1 MDRVL
6 PAFPAPLEVWGGI
19 EGTVNRVGDRYFD
32 QLERNGHAR
41 RVADLDLF
49 AAIGIRAIRY
59 PVLWERVAPDGLDRA
74 DWRWPDERLG
84 RLRELGLRPIVGLI
98 HHGSGP
104 RDTSLLDPAFPE
116 RLAHYAGAVARRY
129 PWVADYTPVNEPLT
143 TARFSALY
151 GHWYPHARDDASFA
165 RALLNQCRAVVL
177 AMEAI
182 RDVNPAARLV
192 QTDDLGKTY
201 ATPTLAYQAEFENE
215 RRWISFDLIAGRLSP
230 DRPMWEWLRSVGA
243 TEAELEWFLAHPCP
257 PDILGIN
264 HYLSSERFLDDRLDR
279 YPGEFPGT
287 NGSHRYVDVLAAR
300 VLPHGVA
307 GPERLL
313 REAWERYGLPLAIT
327 EAHNSGHRE
336 EQIRWLDE
344 VWRGAQRAKTDGVD
358 VRALT
363 VWSLLGAY
371 DWHCL
376 VTRDEAFYE
385 PGVFDVRHGD
395 PRPTA
400 IARMVADLATHGRYE
415 HPVLAAPGWWR
426 RPDRLIREED
436 GANDGDAFTPP
447 HVDSGTIVAP
457 LLVLADDAPLG
468 TAFTAACRG
477 RYLARATIERGRAQ
491 LAHPAQAELA
501 LWADAPWAVVD
512 LAPVLP
518 GESERQQELRLV
530 LAGLCAR
537 RETPLLVF
545 SLPRAGGRPSGSR
558 IGRDEGVPAVGERRS
573 NHHREA
579 QLLREHPAA
588 LVVRI
593 DQPADDDA
601 TSPDQAIAAVINEAL
616 DLLMDGGSGVWE
628 AAPQATGHWPGLSP
642 VLSFAPPADS
652 DRGLAAPMRPV
663 RRHEVAVDIAAA
675 D

>member
-1 MDRVL
+1 
-6 PAFPAPLEVWGGI
+6 
-19 EGTVNRVGDRYFD
+19 
-32 QLERNGHAR
+32 
-41 RVADLDLF
+41 
-49 AAIGIRAIRY
+49 
-59 PVLWERVAPDGLDRA
+59 
-74 DWRWPDERLG
+74 
-84 RLRELGLRPIVGLI
+84 
-98 HHGSGP
+98 
-104 RDTSLLDPAFPE
+104 
-116 RLAHYAGAVARRY
+116 
-129 PWVADYTPVNEPLT
+129 
-143 TARFSALY
+143 
-151 GHWYPHARDDASFA
+151 
-165 RALLNQCRAVVL
+165 
-177 AMEAI
+177 MEAI
-182 RDVNPAARLV
+182 RDVNLAARLV

-385 PGVFDVRHGD
+385 PGVFDVRHCD

-400 IARMVADLATHGRYE
+400 IARMVADLATHGRHD

-426 RPDRLIREED
+426 RW
-436 GANDGDAFTPP
+436 PP
-447 HVDSGTIVAP
+447 VPVPAP
-457 LLVLADDAPLG
+457 SY
-468 TAFTAACRG
+468 TRF
-477 RYLARATIERGRAQ
+477 
-491 LAHPAQAELA
+491 
-501 LWADAPWAVVD
+501 
-512 LAPVLP
+512 
-518 GESERQQELRLV
+518 RLV
-530 LAGLCAR
+530 TAYG
-537 RETPLLVF
+537 EP
-545 SLPRAGGRPSGSR
+545 P
-558 IGRDEGVPAVGERRS
+558 VPP
-573 NHHREA
+573 
-579 QLLREHPAA
+579 PAA
-588 LVVRI
+588 DVVAYLEWCRR
-593 DQPADDDA
+593 Q
-601 TSPDQAIAAVINEAL
+601 
-616 DLLMDGGSGVWE
+616 
-628 AAPQATGHWPGLSP
+628 
-642 VLSFAPPADS
+642 
-652 DRGLAAPMRPV
+652 RRP
-663 RRHEVAVDIAAA
+663 
-675 D
+675 